1 MSPPPILDMFYDI
14 IRKLPF
20 DLEQLTPS
28 VVQCGVHIM
37 DYAAPP
43 SPWKASGKSFTACMG
58 GLFRPHP
65 EPLIT
70 DKSILPCDFIVDAIK
85 KHGPKSP
92 NERACELGAS
102 ILAETFK
109 VRIAQCFILL
119 SNCMRELSM
128 ISHIALQ
135 RYI

>member
-1 MSPPPILDMFYDI
+1 MFYDI

-58 GLFRPHP
+58 GLIRPHP
-65 EPLIT
+65 VPLLA
-70 DKSILPCDFIVDAIK
+70 DKVFVPA
-85 KHGPKSP
+85 
-92 NERACELGAS
+92 
-102 ILAETFK
+102 T
-109 VRIAQCFILL
+109 LL
-119 SNCMRELSM
+119 
-128 ISHIALQ
+128 
-135 RYI
+135 